1 MSQNVLVINQYYVP
15 DVASSGQLLADL
27 CEGLVLRGHR
37 ISVVCAQPSYEMDS
51 SDVSPREK
59 LGDVDVYRTPMGIFR
74 GRSNFIVRVIGY
86 FIFLMQ
92 AWFKAS
98 SLLRREKFDV
108 VITLS
113 NPPFVG
119 ILGALISKIHGIK
132 YMAVVYDI
140 HPDVV
145 QATRWIKLPNFVF
158 FLWNQVAKWILAHSA
173 KVVVLGEGMKET
185 LVNTKDVKPENIRV
199 IPVWAKPEFSETL
212 QQRQDENELDIR
224 KLFNIDQKEFIVLF
238 AGNIG
243 IMQPVDEVLGAAQ
256 KCAEDPVKFIFLG
269 GGVGFEDLKDRI
281 RNLKLANV
289 LLLKYQPQELFEG
302 ILKESD
308 VCVVTLAKGM
318 EKYSVPSR
326 AFTFMSAGKP
336 IIAAM
341 VDNSDI
347 GSIIRKSDC
356 GWVSN
361 SSLGIADV
369 ILGCINCNDIV
380 LSKGKNAHDYYYSE
394 LSKKEGID
402 RFSKLI
408 MEME

>member
-1 MSQNVLVINQYYVP
+1 MSQNVLVINQYYAP

-27 CEGLVLRGHR
+27 CEGLVLQSHS

-51 SDVSPREK
+51 SDVSLREQ
-59 LGDVDVYRTPMGIFR
+59 LGGVDVYRTPMGIFR
-74 GRSNFIVRVIGY
+74 GRSNFILRVIGY
-86 FIFLMQ
+86 LMFLMQ

-98 SLLRREKFDV
+98 SLSRREKFDV

-119 ILGALISKIHGIK
+119 VVGALISKFYGIK
-132 YMAVVYDI
+132 YLAVVYDI

-145 QATRWIKLPNFVF
+145 QATRWIKLPDLVF
-158 FLWNQVAKWILAHSA
+158 SLWNQVAKWSLGHSA

-185 LVNTKDVKPENIRV
+185 LVNTKDVKPENVRV
-199 IPVWAKPEFSETL
+199 IPVWARPEFPETL
-212 QQRQDENELDIR
+212 EQIQYENELDIR
-224 KLFNIDQKEFIVLF
+224 TCFNIDPEEFIVLF

-243 IMQPVDEVLGAAQ
+243 IMQPVDDLLGAAQ
-256 KCAEDPVKFIFLG
+256 KCAEEPVKFIFLG
-269 GGVGFEDLKDRI
+269 GGVGFEDLRDKTQ
-281 RNLKLANV
+281 NLKLNNV
-289 LLLKYQPQELFEG
+289 LLLRYQPQDVFEG

-308 VCVVTLAKGM
+308 LCVVTLAKGM

-347 GSIIRKSDC
+347 GSIIRENDC
-356 GWVSN
+356 GWISN
-361 SSLGIADV
+361 SSSGIADV

-380 LSKGKNAHDYYYSE
+380 LSKGKNAHNYYHRE
-394 LSKKEGID
+394 LSKDKGID
-402 RFSKLI
+402 KFSKLI
-408 MEME
+408 TEM